1 MYATLSLIFW
11 GVSPICAT
19 LCLNKYGL
27 VTSQWQLLDTAT
39 KVVTALVLQQVFSST
54 LHDEPATGGKGER
67 QQLSWLQLPLLGVAF
82 GVLDGVLGGLAAWC
96 QGRAIELQAVPS
108 STIVS
113 FTSLFPIL
121 TKLLSVSLLG
131 ESLTLKQSVGIVASC
146 IATMCFIS

>member
-1 MYATLSLIFW
+1 MEWYVYATISLVFW

-27 VTSQWQLLDTAT
+27 LTSQWQLLDTAT
-39 KVVTALVLQQVFSST
+39 KVVTALVLQQAFQST
-54 LHDEPATGGKGER
+54 ATER
-67 QQLSWLQLPLLGVAF
+67 VVQLSWLQLPLLGVAF

-113 FTSLFPIL
+113 LTSLFPIL

-131 ESLTLKQSVGIVASC
+131 ESLTFKQGVGVVASC
-146 IATMCFIS
+146 IATMCFVF